1 MLVVLLQ
8 AYGADRQSRL
18 SIISADVLPQAEA
31 AIEVNLQAVL
41 AALSQVLCNYK
52 KRTYARQHR
61 WSFRVSRKKVPSP
74 VVAFAELK
82 AAQR

>member
-52 KRTYARQHR
+52 KRTHA
-61 WSFRVSRKKVPSP
+61 
-74 VVAFAELK
+74 
-82 AAQR
+82 

>member
-31 AIEVNLQAVL
+31 AIEPNLQAAL
-41 AALSQVLCNYK
+41 AALSQVLCHYK
-52 KRTYARQHR
+52 KHTHA
-61 WSFRVSRKKVPSP
+61 
-74 VVAFAELK
+74 
-82 AAQR
+82 

>member
-1 MLVVLLQ
+1 MLTVSMQ
-8 AYGADRQSRL
+8 AYCGVWFSPL
-18 SIISADVLPQAEA
+18 SILSANTSRETGRDS
-31 AIEVNLQAVL
+31 EVNLQAAL